1 MDRKHELAM
10 QNDSHT
16 LESLSFE
23 EAMQQLEQIVTQLES
38 GEQTLQ
44 ETLFLYQ
51 KGQALVQYCL
61 RLLEQA
67 ELTVRKLSDGKP

>member
-1 MDRKHELAM
+1 M
-10 QNDSHT
+10 NDNSKMN

-23 EAMQQLEQIVTQLES
+23 QAMQELEQIVTQLEN

-44 ETLFLYQ
+44 ETLAYYQ
-51 KGQALVQYCL
+51 RGQTLVQYCL

-67 ELTVRKLSDGKP
+67 ELTIRTVNDEKP